1 MAAALSTPSRPGAS
15 VSDALLSKHGE
26 VMDTNALVE
35 LLKFSDRR
43 GLRRAVARGAIPFK
57 TFPMPGRHGPFAL
70 TRDVAEWL
78 ISATDPN

>member
-1 MAAALSTPSRPGAS
+1 MSAPVLTLLNPAESLA
-15 VSDALLSKHGE
+15 DALLSTHGE

-70 TRDVAEWL
+70 TRDVANWL
-78 ISATDPN
+78 ISLSEVR

>member
-1 MAAALSTPSRPGAS
+1 MSAPVLTLLNPAESLA
-15 VSDALLSKHGE
+15 DALLSTHGE

-70 TRDVAEWL
+70 TRDVANWL
-78 ISATDPN
+78 ISVSEVR